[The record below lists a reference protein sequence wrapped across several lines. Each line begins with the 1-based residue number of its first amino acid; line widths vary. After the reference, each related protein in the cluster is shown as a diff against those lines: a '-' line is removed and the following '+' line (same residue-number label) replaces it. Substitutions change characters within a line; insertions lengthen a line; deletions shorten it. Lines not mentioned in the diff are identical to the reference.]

1 MSGKVRIN
9 HDSKNRYY
17 NGHKEREETDK
28 LWPTKYYRENE
39 RLSNTNLIKTGENSN
54 AQEG

>member
-1 MSGKVRIN
+1 MIRRTDTTMDIK
-9 HDSKNRYY
+9 K
-17 NGHKEREETDK
+17 REETDK
-28 LWPTKYYRENE
+28 QWPTKYYRENE